1 LAVIGSYIGS
11 RRHWIESRSQDALC
25 ESGATLIRIALPD
38 SRDAEAFHARD
49 IPYNSHVVGQNPEL
63 AAWLIS
69 RRAQIERGMCDR
81 LGPAAPHA
89 GAAESEVLR
98 RFRMFA
104 ASALQRGVPPQ
115 PSLDGLR
122 INERRAFALLTTWV
136 DAAEGVAGPRAE
148 TIRSALSPLLNDFRN
163 ALRTTGTGRRRSG
176 APRTK
181 RRAVMAAID
190 RVADSFFAVDAD
202 SGEIL
207 DANPAAG
214 ALLGVN
220 RDALLGVNAMSF
232 VPDADRD
239 DWWTEIDA
247 MTEGAEARRFA
258 ASLKDKSGEEIS
270 VECSITRFA
279 ARGRTLALILARPA
293 VPI

>member
-1 LAVIGSYIGS
+1 
-11 RRHWIESRSQDALC
+11 
-25 ESGATLIRIALPD
+25 
-38 SRDAEAFHARD
+38 
-49 IPYNSHVVGQNPEL
+49 
-63 AAWLIS
+63 
-69 RRAQIERGMCDR
+69 
-81 LGPAAPHA
+81 
-89 GAAESEVLR
+89 
-98 RFRMFA
+98 MFA
-104 ASALQRGVPPQ
+104 ASALQKGVPPQ

-122 INERRAFALLTTWV
+122 IDERRAFALLATWIE
-136 DAAEGVAGPRAE
+136 AAEGVAGHRAD
-148 TIRSALSPLLNDFRN
+148 TIRSALEPLLRDFRN
-163 ALRTTGTGRRRSG
+163 SVRTTGAGRRKSG

-220 RDALLGVNAMSF
+220 RDALLGVDAMSF
-232 VPDADRD
+232 VPVGDRD
-239 DWWTEIDA
+239 SWWTEIDA

-258 ASLKDKSGEEIS
+258 ASLMDASGIEIS

-279 ARGRTLALILARPA
+279 TRGRTLALIVARPA
-293 VPI
+293 APA